1 MQTDPIADLLTC
13 IRNASR
19 ARLEKTDV
27 PDSRMSRAIVDILK
41 REGFIQ
47 NFRLIESKPRATLRI
62 YLRYTQDRRSMI
74 TALRRVSKP
83 GVRRYVGKDALPKVL
98 GGLGVAILSTSKGV
112 LTDTEARAQGVGGEW
127 LCQVA

>member
-1 MQTDPIADLLTC
+1 M
-13 IRNASR
+13 
-19 ARLEKTDV
+19 EKTDV